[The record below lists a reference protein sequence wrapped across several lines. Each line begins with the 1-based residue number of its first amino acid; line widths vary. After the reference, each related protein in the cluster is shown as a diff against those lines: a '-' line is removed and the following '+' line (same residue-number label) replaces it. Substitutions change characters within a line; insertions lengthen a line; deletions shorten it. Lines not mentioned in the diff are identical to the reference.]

1 MATYTELAL
10 IASNNTLLDKIT
22 AAVAIQ
28 AEAIRTEAGATTNHA
43 NRFIWAKA
51 AFSDPRAMA
60 IRLTWPILA
69 QNQAATNAQILAA
82 TDAAILT
89 AVAAAVDVF
98 ATGS

>member
-1 MATYTELAL
+1 MATYTELNTIYEAGTL
-10 IASNNTLLDKIT
+10 IARIT

-28 AEAIRTEAGATTNHA
+28 AEAVRNEAGATTNHT
-43 NRFIWAKA
+43 NRMIWAKQ

-60 IRLTWPILA
+60 NRMMWAILA
-69 QNQAATNAQILAA
+69 QNAAVTKANIETA

>member
-1 MATYTELAL
+1 MASYTELFD
-10 IASNNTLLDKIT
+10 IAINNALLDKFT

-28 AEAIRTEAGATTNHA
+28 AEAIRTESDLTVNHA
-43 NRFIWAKA
+43 NRLRWSKE

-60 IRLTWPILA
+60 SKMTWAILA
-69 QNQAATNAQILAA
+69 QNADRTKASILSA
-82 TDAAILT
+82 TDASILA

>member
-10 IASNNTLLDKIT
+10 IATNNTLLDKIT
-22 AAVAIQ
+22 SATAVQ
-28 AEAIRTEAGATTNHA
+28 AEAVRNESGATTNHA
-43 NRFIWAKA
+43 NRMTWAKQTL
-51 AFSDPRAMA
+51 SDPKDMA
-60 IRLTWPILA
+60 RKMTWAILA

-82 TDAAILT
+82 TDATILA